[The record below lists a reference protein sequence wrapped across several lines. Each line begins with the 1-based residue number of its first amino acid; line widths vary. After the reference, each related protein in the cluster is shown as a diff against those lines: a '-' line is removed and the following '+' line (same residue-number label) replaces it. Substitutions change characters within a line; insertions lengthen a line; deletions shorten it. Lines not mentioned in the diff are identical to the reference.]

1 MTFTTKRPVVI
12 PYKFI
17 YKMSWFESK
26 RHRIS
31 HTNMFYLREED
42 TRWGHENQL
51 CKILVFKCCVKSNEY
66 DSAVNNSKIIDEKRI
81 CKNQIN

>member
-1 MTFTTKRPVVI
+1 MDASIVKRPVII

-31 HTNMFYLREED
+31 HTDMYYLREED
-42 TRWGHENQL
+42 TRWGWEDPL
-51 CKILVFKCCVKSNEY
+51 CKISVFRCYEKSNEY
-66 DSAVNNSKIIDEKRI
+66 DSAVNNSKIMDEKRESGDL
-81 CKNQIN
+81 